1 MQYYTLYLEWSTFY
15 KLCFLVDHSFPSV
28 VFPFVNPTK
37 YALFSFIIQFIV
49 YICDI
54 PHKSL
59 CNYHYFIIKFYVNV
73 YFVKYFIPLL
83 LMEINSNWIEL
94 NWNKIAQQLLT
105 NHKLPNSPTAN
116 LLGIF
121 SVGQSIAQLLGKI
134 WLNKV
139 TSKIDQNGKN
149 INCFHGFMA

>member
-1 MQYYTLYLEWSTFY
+1 MLSGW
-15 KLCFLVDHSFPSV
+15 
-28 VFPFVNPTK
+28 
-37 YALFSFIIQFIV
+37 A
-49 YICDI
+49 
-54 PHKSL
+54 
-59 CNYHYFIIKFYVNV
+59 
-73 YFVKYFIPLL
+73 
-83 LMEINSNWIEL
+83 
-94 NWNKIAQQLLT
+94 NKIVQQLLT
-105 NHKLPNSPTAN
+105 NHKLPNSPIAK